1 MAKGLALAR
10 VIGLKWPAAES
21 DQGMEAEA
29 AAEPALAGEVIDAE
43 PARLS
48 TGEASAAVTDALSQ
62 ALFDSGGQGT
72 AIATGEARESVTN
85 DAITAIEADIASLL
99 ASMNA
104 VSNSD
109 AMGPEANGA
118 DTGETVDAE
127 DATLALLGELDRL
140 WQADPMVGNAS
151 AA

>member
-10 VIGLKWPAAES
+10 VIGLKWPAAAS

-118 DTGETVDAE
+118 DTSETVDAE